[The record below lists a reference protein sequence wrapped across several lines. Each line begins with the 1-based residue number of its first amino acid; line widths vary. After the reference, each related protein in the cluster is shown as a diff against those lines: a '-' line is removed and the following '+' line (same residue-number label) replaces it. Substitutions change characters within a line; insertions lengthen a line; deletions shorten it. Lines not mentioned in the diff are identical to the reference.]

1 VIRVSRRVLYLVI
14 GVAVVLLVLGVLART
29 GVVAAALEPTA
40 VADPATMDV
49 QRAAAERGIQRAY
62 AGAVLQIEQSKQL
75 KLAISDKQASD
86 LRTKALADLKT
97 LRHSALVSTAGA
109 LGSSAAESERY
120 ASLTEAKLDIAPT
133 PDRTSQA
140 AVLLAPRLFTIVQR
154 MDEVAPQITDKV
166 LRELTVPPTPRP
178 SASP

>member
-1 VIRVSRRVLYLVI
+1 VIRVSRRLLYLVI
-14 GVAVVLLVLGVLART
+14 AAAVVLLVLGVLART

-49 QRAAAERGIQRAY
+49 QRAY

-75 KLAISDKQASD
+75 KLAISDKQALD

-120 ASLTEAKLDIAPT
+120 AALTEAKLDIAPT